1 LVRSKRIDRPTG
13 VGVRPSFR
21 SRALALYRS
30 SWRSEAAVRN
40 VMLKEIETDG
50 PFFTQ

>member
-1 LVRSKRIDRPTG
+1 
-13 VGVRPSFR
+13 
-21 SRALALYRS
+21 LYRS